1 MNTKQLTKILNN
13 KLKFPKGRAGEDQR
27 SYAAVL
33 ENEAN
38 KIIAESL
45 KFKVKEALT
54 VKSLDDITVDENFI
68 DTKTTDESRGFKMP
82 NMISIDRFYKK
93 VIIENKSLYYNFIIY
108 NSEEKKIVD
117 TFLLSVFELN
127 WEHLQMANIGKGQL
141 QIKNMKNF
149 LDSPTTNIS
158 KEEWVTRFL
167 QETISFQKNVQQVA
181 KKRELLWI
189 ERLNKVDDY

>member
-1 MNTKQLTKILNN
+1 MNTNKLTKILKKN
-13 KLKFPKGRAGEDQR
+13 LQFPEGRLGEDQR

-33 ENEAN
+33 ENQAN
-38 KIIAESL
+38 TIIQESL
-45 KFKVKEALT
+45 KFKVNEALS
-54 VKSLDDITVDENFI
+54 VKSLDDITIDENFI
-68 DTKTTDESRGFKMP
+68 DHKTTDESRGFKMP

-93 VIIENKSLYYNFIIY
+93 IIMEDKSLYYNFIVY
-108 NSEEKKIVD
+108 NSEEKKLVD
-117 TFLLSVFELN
+117 TFILNVFELN

-158 KEEWVTRFL
+158 KEEWITRFM
-167 QETISFQKNVQQVA
+167 QESISFQKKVQQVA
-181 KKRELLWI
+181 KNRELLWE